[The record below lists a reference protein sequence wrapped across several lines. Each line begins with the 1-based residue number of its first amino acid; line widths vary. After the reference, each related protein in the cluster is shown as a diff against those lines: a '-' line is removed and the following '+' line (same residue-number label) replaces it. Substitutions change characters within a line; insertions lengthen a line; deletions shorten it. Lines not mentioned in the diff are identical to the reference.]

1 MLCKL
6 VWIINM
12 LKASNRNMP
21 KTIIFCDTIYAL
33 TSVVNYLTMQLG
45 EYAFYPNSSRR
56 RKDCLIGIF
65 HSMIQDKYKNRIF
78 DSLKGNGIKRVVVA
92 TSTLSMGVNFPD
104 VKYVIMYGPPGICWT
119 FINKL
124 EEMVCWHILCCF
136 IMVSNLHML
145 KMR

>member
-1 MLCKL
+1 
-6 VWIINM
+6 M
-12 LKASNRNMP
+12 LKASNRSMP

-65 HSMIQDKYKNRIF
+65 HSMIQDKYKKRIF

-92 TSTLSMGVNFPD
+92 TSALSMGVNFPD
-104 VKYVIMYGPPGICWT
+104 VKYVIMHGPPRNLLDFHQQAGRAGRDGVGTYCA
-119 FINKL
+119 
-124 EEMVCWHILCCF
+124 ILLWSAACTC
-136 IMVSNLHML
+136 
-145 KMR
+145 